1 MSNTATQDRAI
12 QTVLDTAPGRRGA
25 TWRLIHRTAGLRL
38 AGAGMV
44 PVGEAWG
51 AIATLADGTITG
63 TWHKLEADAR
73 AYFTRF
79 TTPIVEQR
87 A

>member
-1 MSNTATQDRAI
+1 MGNTATQDRAT

-38 AGAGMV
+38 AGACMA

-51 AIATLADGTITG
+51 AIVTLADGTIAG

-73 AYFTRF
+73 TEFACR
-79 TTPIVEQR
+79 TTPTVEVK

>member
-12 QTVLDTAPGRRGA
+12 QTVLATAPGRRGA

-38 AGAGMV
+38 AGACMT
-44 PVGEAWG
+44 PASEAWG
-51 AIATLADGTITG
+51 AIVTLADGTIAG
-63 TWHKLEADAR
+63 TWHKIEADAR
-73 AYFTRF
+73 AEFARR
-79 TTPIVEQR
+79 TTPTVEVK